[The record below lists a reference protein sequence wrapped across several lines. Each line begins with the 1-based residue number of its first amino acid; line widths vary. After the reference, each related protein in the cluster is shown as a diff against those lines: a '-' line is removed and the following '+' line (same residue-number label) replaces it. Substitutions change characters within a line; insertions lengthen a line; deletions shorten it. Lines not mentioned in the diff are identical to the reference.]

1 MTARFRVLPLF
12 FALMLGYGCV
22 STGSQE
28 ITEPGRIVR
37 IEADKS
43 TKAEISALLQ
53 ARKSDPGPAEIA
65 IPGFGVFRAKA
76 AYRID
81 GTLSVYAVVSNL
93 TDRFYLARPD
103 PDAME
108 EPGRSLSLGLSLS
121 F

>member
-1 MTARFRVLPLF
+1 MARQADLTFVLRREVLERTDAVSATA
-12 FALMLGYGCV
+12 
-22 STGSQE
+22 
-28 ITEPGRIVR
+28 
-37 IEADKS
+37 
-43 TKAEISALLQ
+43 
-53 ARKSDPGPAEIA
+53 
-65 IPGFGVFRAKA
+65 GFGVFRAKA

-108 EPGRSLSLGLSLS
+108 EPGRSLGLGLSFS